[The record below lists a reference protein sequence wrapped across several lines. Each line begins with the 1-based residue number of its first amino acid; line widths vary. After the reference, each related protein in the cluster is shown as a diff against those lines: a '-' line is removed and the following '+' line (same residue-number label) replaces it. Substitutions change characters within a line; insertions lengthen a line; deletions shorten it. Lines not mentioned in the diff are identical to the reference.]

1 MSRAVSSAFPKRRGF
16 LNLGI
21 AVFGILWNSYG
32 LVQLV
37 GTLQSTPESLMQMGM
52 TQMQATTY
60 TSYPTWMNVAFA
72 LGAAGG
78 LLGSVF
84 LLARRAL
91 APKIF
96 AVSLAGYVAL
106 FSGDLLH
113 GVFAALG
120 PSQVVVL
127 TFVVVVA
134 GALLVWSRA
143 IAQRAL
149 VQQGAPS

>member
-1 MSRAVSSAFPKRRGF
+1 MSRAISSALPKRRNL

-21 AVFGILWNSYG
+21 ALLGILWNAYG

-72 LGAAGG
+72 VGAGGG
-78 LLGSVF
+78 LLGCVF

-106 FSGDLLH
+106 FSGDVLH

-120 PSQVVVL
+120 PSQVIVL

-143 IAQRAL
+143 VAPRAL
-149 VQQGAPS
+149 VQQGALS